1 MIISGQK
8 VNEVWSLADSSD
20 SSDSSEEER
29 SVRGDEDEGE
39 STSSLQE
46 LLKAILASIYSL
58 MKLSIL
64 IRSSPNRDDYVK
76 AASRYNTWSAYP
88 DIGHVREK
96 YGSAA
101 YSQPW
106 LLDRLGKTITRRRQF
121 LKYRVEHHEKM
132 TVEKEVIEMPEKPDK
147 SMVAST
153 KATTFV
159 AHESSIVPNAPKPI
173 SEAGSFGSL
182 TSYDPTVFGMDGA
195 PTLLTVPSPPKM
207 AFPDVE
213 FVYGEPFQCP
223 YCFTEQIVKNKSM
236 WK

>member
-1 MIISGQK
+1 
-8 VNEVWSLADSSD
+8 
-20 SSDSSEEER
+20 
-29 SVRGDEDEGE
+29 
-39 STSSLQE
+39 
-46 LLKAILASIYSL
+46 

-64 IRSSPNRDDYVK
+64 IRSSPNRDDYIK

-96 YGSAA
+96 YGNAR
-101 YSQPW
+101 YSEPW

-132 TVEKEVIEMPEKPDK
+132 TVEKEVVEKPEGPP
-147 SMVAST
+147 MTIVAST

-159 AHESSIVPNAPKPI
+159 GQENFASNIPKPI

-182 TSYDPTVFGMDGA
+182 TSYDPTVFGIDGA
-195 PTLLTVPSPPKM
+195 PTLLAVPSPPTY

-223 YCFTEQIVKNKSM
+223 YCFTEQIVKNKSA

>member
-1 MIISGQK
+1 MGRKDNS
-8 VNEVWSLADSSD
+8 VWSLAESSSSSD
-20 SSDSSEEER
+20 YSEEEK
-29 SVRGDEDEGE
+29 SDTEEEGDEET
-39 STSSLQE
+39 TSSLQE
-46 LLKAILASIYSL
+46 LLKAIIASISSL

-64 IRSSPNRDDYVK
+64 IRSSPNRDDYIK

-96 YGSAA
+96 YGYAR
-101 YSQPW
+101 YSKPW

-132 TVEKEVIEMPEKPDK
+132 TVEKEVVEKPEGPP
-147 SMVAST
+147 MTIVAST

-159 AHESSIVPNAPKPI
+159 GQETLALNFPKPI

-195 PTLLTVPSPPKM
+195 PTLLTVPSPPKY

-213 FVYGEPFQCP
+213 FAYGEPFQCP
-223 YCFTEQIVKNKSM
+223 FCFTEQIVKNKSA